1 MLSRLQ
7 HRLLDLTNLQVAG
20 KDLNIPS
27 LKNKGCSGAGVRVLC
42 LTGLQTKEDSL
53 LLVLQMSQAGRDH
66 AAAPEAD
73 GHQQSSRQLPLPA
86 ALQHTF
92 PQAPGMQHS
101 KAESVTEM
109 PQPGVGS
116 RPSSGIAGG
125 RGQGDSIV
133 NKKKPWGSSARFKS
147 FGRTSGSSSGSGG
160 GGGSGGRGKA
170 AGTPRGELHM
180 SGPQASLGGQRQHVE
195 ASDSSCTSSYL
206 GSKGGI
212 SRSEGASPAHSPR
225 RPAPRSP
232 SFMDSTKSSQAHV
245 HSPMLQGLT
254 ADAAQQ
260 DVHRPAFRPSGA
272 HLVNVEAGGA
282 EHASVEVSQH
292 DDGVPSHGSEH
303 AIGFMG
309 STESSRAHHEEEA
322 RSQHAQREHGR
333 IPNAAAS
340 SMPALSQV
348 TEGSQA
354 NAQEPSEVHA
364 TQTTNSDAHVRP
376 DHAHVEYEPES
387 GNAAEKHLLHQSADD
402 EVPFRAP
409 ERRFDDSKRPSF
421 MRPTA
426 SSIAHTGPVSPR
438 GLNKSLSANVV

>member
-1 MLSRLQ
+1 MRK
-7 HRLLDLTNLQVAG
+7 T
-20 KDLNIPS
+20 P
-27 LKNKGCSGAGVRVLC
+27 CC
-42 LTGLQTKEDSL
+42 F
-53 LLVLQMSQAGRDH
+53 VLQMSQAGRDPT
-66 AAAPEAD
+66 AAPEAD
-73 GHQQSSRQLPLPA
+73 GHQQSTRHLPLPA
-86 ALQHTF
+86 ALPHTF

-101 KAESVTEM
+101 NAESVTET
-109 PQPGVGS
+109 PQSGSGS

-125 RGQGDSIV
+125 GGKGDSIV
-133 NKKKPWGSSARFKS
+133 NKKKPWGSSARFRS

-160 GGGSGGRGKA
+160 GGGSGGSGGRGKA
-170 AGTPRGELHM
+170 AGTPRGELYM

-225 RPAPRSP
+225 RPAPCSP

-254 ADAAQQ
+254 ADAARQ

-272 HLVNVEAGGA
+272 HLINVEADSA

-292 DDGVPSHGSEH
+292 VQHAQHDDGVPSHGAEH
-303 AIGFMG
+303 ASGFMG

-354 NAQEPSEVHA
+354 NTQEPSAVHA

-376 DHAHVEYEPES
+376 DYAQVEYEPES
-387 GNAAEKHLLHQSADD
+387 GNAADNLLLRQSADD
-402 EVPFRAP
+402 EVPYRAP
-409 ERRFDDSKRPSF
+409 ERRFDDIKRPSF
-421 MRPTA
+421 MQPTA